1 MTELHVLRKRVVLRN
16 VLAFAAMVA
25 VCGAA
30 LAIVLRARSLF
41 EIDGF
46 NMLFIFVAVDA
57 LCGVLGYFAFAG
69 DARLRTVLVF
79 FSVIAFGIVAVVF
92 LDPEKTF
99 YPLLNSVPLA
109 AIAAATGRAIGLYM
123 DNRGNHNGSK
133 ASN

>member
-1 MTELHVLRKRVVLRN
+1 
-16 VLAFAAMVA
+16 MVA